1 MRNVGA
7 LRAVRWAV
15 GLAGMVLVPGGSFI
29 DASPAA
35 ADTSDGPVSSFTYT
49 PVGPVTGQTVHL
61 DARGSVCPNAPCA
74 YSWTDYPPTGGSWP
88 LGSGQTV
95 DFTFRYVGIKYV
107 TLTVTDAT
115 GQSVSVEHDLVVAAA
130 TQSAPSNAALPAIS
144 GTATQGQTL
153 TVSNGSW
160 SGSPSGYSYQWRNCD
175 SSGNNCTNVSGAT
188 GSSYQLTGSDVGDTV
203 RVVVTATNSGGSNSA
218 TSDATAVVGGLAPTA
233 AFSYSPASPVTK
245 QSVHFDAGAAR
256 CYATPCSYGWEDD
269 PPGAGIWPLG
279 TGQTLDFTFQGVGTK
294 YVTLVVTDALGHT
307 ATVEHDLVVAAAT
320 LSAPS
325 NAALPAIS
333 GTATQGQTL
342 TVSNGSWS
350 GSPSGYGYQWRN
362 CDSSGNNCTNVS
374 GATGSSYQLT
384 TSDVGDTVRVV
395 VTATN
400 SGGSNSATSAQS
412 AVVQSGSTTGGG
424 GGSTV
429 VGTAAEPNVS
439 CSSTISV
446 GASVQ
451 SALTGASAGQVVC
464 LNGGS
469 WPAQTITGLTPASA
483 GVTLAAKPGATVTM
497 AGITTTGTVNNL
509 TVEGIRFTDGFHVHA
524 GANNI
529 TLKYNNFQNF
539 ADYAIELCSGCVNH
553 GPSIDNVTMS
563 YNQIDHTFYCFR
575 VAGAGGH
582 YAFTHNVCGPG
593 IGQGGDP
600 DAHYIQAEGNDNVTI
615 DNNAFEGAANLQ
627 AIQAGAHLNVTHQC
641 GNALEF
647 NNNILWHTQAAGQ
660 ALLWGDDC
668 QVSGGQAN
676 NNLIVED
683 PSSPAP
689 AYEMWIDNAHS
700 SSNVTFSN
708 NTVVN
713 STQYGGLVNQT
724 PGFTA
729 HYNLAANDAGN
740 AYGGFG
746 SCNCSNNASDDH
758 SGDVT
763 WSPGW
768 QNTTWTPN
776 NGTTWTPPPSNY
788 YKPVVGAAVS
798 TAHGYQ
804 GTVGP

>member
-1 MRNVGA
+1 M
-7 LRAVRWAV
+7 
-15 GLAGMVLVPGGSFI
+15 
-29 DASPAA
+29 DA
-35 ADTSDGPVSSFTYT
+35 
-49 PVGPVTGQTVHL
+49 
-61 DARGSVCPNAPCA
+61 
-74 YSWTDYPPTGGSWP
+74 
-88 LGSGQTV
+88 
-95 DFTFRYVGIKYV
+95 
-107 TLTVTDAT
+107 
-115 GQSVSVEHDLVVAAA
+115 
-130 TQSAPSNAALPAIS
+130 
-144 GTATQGQTL
+144 
-153 TVSNGSW
+153 
-160 SGSPSGYSYQWRNCD
+160 
-175 SSGNNCTNVSGAT
+175 
-188 GSSYQLTGSDVGDTV
+188 
-203 RVVVTATNSGGSNSA
+203 GGSN
-218 TSDATAVVGGLAPTA
+218 
-233 AFSYSPASPVTK
+233 
-245 QSVHFDAGAAR
+245 
-256 CYATPCSYGWEDD
+256 CYATPCTYTWEDD
-269 PPGAGIWPLG
+269 PRSGGSWPLG

-294 YVTLVVTDALGHT
+294 YVTLIVTDATSKTAKIEHDVVVASAPTPKPTNTALPTISGTPQQGSTLTESDGTWTGSPTSYSYQWLTCDSAGANCTTASGETAKTYILDAGDVGHT
-307 ATVEHDLVVAAAT
+307 IRGIDTATNAGGSTSATTAATPTITAAT

-350 GSPSGYGYQWRN
+350 GSPTGYGYQWRN

-384 TSDVGDTVRVV
+384 ASDVGDTVRVV

-776 NGTTWTPPPSNY
+776 NGTTWTPPPTNY